1 MADFTVPEGSIIIEC
16 CLTLGGSRAMLT
28 PYGTKQI
35 PDDQTVQRVNTLTRD
50 GLLPPVSA
58 AEAGNSTRDDHHETD
73 AHSADN
79 QEELQVDLAV
89 LASKPGVTVAGDLRA
104 VEDTLTVPVT
114 ELALR
119 AGSRADPAWEETGWG
134 DVQVAGHAGTVVRSF
149 RVRADGFVG
158 AVIVLLA

>member
-1 MADFTVPEGSIIIEC
+1 
-16 CLTLGGSRAMLT
+16 MLT

-58 AEAGNSTRDDHHETD
+58 TEAGDSTRDDHHETD

-89 LASKPGVTVAGDLRA
+89 LAGKPSVTVAGDLRA

-119 AGSRADPAWEETGWG
+119 AGSRADPAWEEAGWG